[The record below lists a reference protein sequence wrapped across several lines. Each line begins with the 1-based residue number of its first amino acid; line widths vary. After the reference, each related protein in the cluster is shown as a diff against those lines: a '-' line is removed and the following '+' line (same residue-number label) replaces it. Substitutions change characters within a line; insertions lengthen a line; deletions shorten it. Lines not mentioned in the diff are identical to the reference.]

1 MKTRVGIIGIGMMGS
16 THLDAYSKI
25 DGVEVVAVAD
35 RIKER
40 REGSA
45 TVAGNVEGQSKGGI
59 DFSPFRKYEEGM
71 DLIADP
77 DIDLIDICLPT
88 PLHLSYAKAALA
100 FGRHVLSEKPFALN
114 SREGN
119 ELAEAAR
126 SSKGMLMC
134 AMCMRFWPG
143 WTWLK
148 DRVEDQQFGKVL
160 GAQFRRTT
168 CHPGGPFYSDGAACG
183 GAILDLHIHDT
194 DFIQY
199 CFGLPKAVFSQGYAK
214 ETTHIDHVVTQYMYD
229 DIPLVVAEGSWAFQ
243 PGAPFHMQYTVNFEQ
258 ATAVFDLAAD
268 SVLTLRK
275 DGEATDIE
283 LPEGMGYDHEIRYF
297 LECIAKGEKPAVIH
311 PESAV
316 TSVRIVEAEVE
327 SIRTGQPV
335 YL

>member
-1 MKTRVGIIGIGMMGS
+1 MKTRAGIIGIGMMGS
-16 THLDAYSKI
+16 THLDVYNKLE
-25 DGVEVVAVAD
+25 GVEVVAVAD
-35 RIKER
+35 LIKER

-59 DFSPFRKYEEGM
+59 DFSSFRKYGDGM
-71 DLIADP
+71 ELIADP

-88 PLHLSYAKAALA
+88 PLHPRFAKAALA
-100 FGRHVLSEKPFALN
+100 SGRHVLSEKPFALD
-114 SREGN
+114 SRQGQ
-119 ELAEAAR
+119 ELADAAADA
-126 SSKGMLMC
+126 KGMLMC

-148 DRVEDQQFGKVL
+148 ERVEDKQFGKAL

-183 GAILDLHIHDT
+183 GAVLDLHIHDT

-199 CFGLPKAVFSQGYAK
+199 CFGAPKAVFSRGYAK
-214 ETTHIDHVVTQYMYD
+214 DTTHIDHVVTQYLYD

-243 PGAPFHMQYTVNFEQ
+243 PGAPFDMQYTVNFEQ

-268 SVLTLRK
+268 SVLTLIK
-275 DGEATDIE
+275 DGEKTAVD

-297 LECIAKGEKPAVIH
+297 LDCIAKGGKPAVID

-316 TSVRIVEAEVE
+316 ASVRIVEAEVE
-327 SIRTGQPV
+327 SIRTGRPV
-335 YL
+335 HL

>member
-1 MKTRVGIIGIGMMGS
+1 MTKVGVIGIGMMGS
-16 THLDAYSKI
+16 THLDVYSKL

-35 RIKER
+35 LIKER

-45 TVAGNVEGQSKGGI
+45 TAAGNIEGQSKGGV
-59 DFSPFRKYEEGM
+59 DFSCFRKYEEGVE
-71 DLIADP
+71 LIADP

-88 PLHLSYAKAALA
+88 PLHLKYAKAALA
-100 FGRHVLSEKPFALN
+100 SGRHVLSEKPFALDSN
-114 SREGN
+114 EGE
-119 ELAEAAR
+119 ELAEAAKN
-126 SSKGMLMC
+126 SKGMLMC

-148 DRVEDQQFGKVL
+148 DRVDDQSFGKVL
-160 GAQFRRTT
+160 GAQFRRVT

-199 CFGLPKAVFSQGYAK
+199 CFGLPKAVYSRGYAK
-214 ETTHIDHVVTQYMYD
+214 DTTHIDHVVTQYVYD
-229 DIPLVVAEGSWAFQ
+229 GIPLVVAEGAWSFQ
-243 PGAPFHMQYTVNFEQ
+243 PGAPFQMQYTVNFEK

-268 SVLTLRK
+268 SVLTLIK
-275 DGEATDIE
+275 DGEKTAID
-283 LPEGMGYDHEIRYF
+283 LPEGMGYDHEIRYY
-297 LECIAKGEKPAVIH
+297 LDCIAKGEKPAVIN

-327 SIRTGQPV
+327 SIRTGLPV
-335 YL
+335 RL